1 MLLNLLETFPKV
13 KRDINSRK
21 KNKSYNR
28 ELALKFDKEYF
39 DGTRDQGYGG
49 YSYDGRWVKVAD
61 KIKKIYE
68 LNKQAKM
75 LDVGCAKGYLL
86 HDLYELNPYF
96 DLYGIDISNYAINL
110 SPETI
115 RNKILYINCKEL
127 PFKDNYFDFTISINT
142 VHNLELEECKNAIAE
157 IQRVSKGKSFIQVDA
172 YRDDRD
178 LEVFKDWML
187 TAKTYLKPE
196 QWLDLFREVGYTG
209 DYYWTILESDGSVI

>member
-68 LNKQAKM
+68 LNKQAKI

-96 DLYGIDISNYAINL
+96 DLYGIDISSYAINQ

-115 RNKILYINCKEL
+115 RNKILCINCKEL
-127 PFKDNYFDFTISINT
+127 PFKDKYFDFTISINT
-142 VHNLELEECKNAIAE
+142 VHNLELEECKNDIAE

-209 DYYWTILESDGSVI
+209 DYYWTILESDGSVV

>member
-68 LNKQAKM
+68 LNKQAKI

>member
-1 MLLNLLETFPKV
+1 MLLNLLDTFPKV

-68 LNKQAKM
+68 LNKQARI

-96 DLYGIDISNYAINL
+96 DLYGIDISSYAINQ

-115 RNKILYINCKEL
+115 RNKILCINCKEL
-127 PFKDNYFDFTISINT
+127 PFKDKYFDFTISINT

-172 YRDDRD
+172 YRNDEE
-178 LEVFKDWML
+178 LAFFKDWML
-187 TAKTYLKPE
+187 TARTYLKPE
-196 QWLDLFREVGYTG
+196 EWIQLFHDVGYTG
-209 DYYWTILESDGSVI
+209 DYYWTILTFDGDVV